1 MWVPCFGMALC
12 SWLSFVDRQVLTILA
27 PTIIRDTGLTAQKLE
42 EIDRAIDDYRT
53 LKLKVAIT
61 ELDVTL
67 AGAGGG
73 QLGGGRGAA
82 PASPPTPEALQR
94 QSDAYTKL
102 FAIFVKHRDVI
113 DRVTFWGVAD
123 ADSWLNNW
131 PIKRRTNYP
140 LLFDRSGQPKPAF
153 YSVINT
159 VNSEK
164 ETRRGHRGHY
174 DN

>member
-1 MWVPCFGMALC
+1 VQE
-12 SWLSFVDRQVLTILA
+12 D
-27 PTIIRDTGLTAQKLE
+27 
-42 EIDRAIDDYRT
+42 
-53 LKLKVAIT
+53 
-61 ELDVTL
+61 
-67 AGAGGG
+67 GG
-73 QLGGGRGAA
+73 QEHHDRRVDEEDQPLERRRDVLK
-82 PASPPTPEALQR
+82 PDEIQQALAKR
-94 QSDAYTKL
+94 YAEL
-102 FAIFVKHRDVI
+102 FTVFQKHREVI